1 MLGYDD
7 DDIDV
12 FFDSVD
18 SLSAQD
24 SVLGKEGFDSERCGY
39 DEIWVKEP
47 VSVKGD
53 SASSCSQGPA

>member
-1 MLGYDD
+1 M
-7 DDIDV
+7 

-24 SVLGKEGFDSERCGY
+24 FVLAKEEFGSGRCGY

-47 VSVKGD
+47 VSVKERRERFL
-53 SASSCSQGPA
+53 